1 MTDHSGNKLNSHACL
16 LEFCE
21 FVLKS
26 MLMKNKFCL
35 RTQLI
40 VTSFIARFLKSEN
53 KTSRLDCSK
62 FFDGTLNPPVSYAY
76 MLCLKSDER
85 RQRSFYFFHDSL
97 LPDVQSR
104 N

>member
-1 MTDHSGNKLNSHACL
+1 MKN
-16 LEFCE
+16 EFC
-21 FVLKS
+21 LG
-26 MLMKNKFCL
+26 
-35 RTQLI
+35 TQLI

-53 KTSRLDCSK
+53 STSSLDCSK

-85 RQRSFYFFHDSL
+85 RQRSVFIFHDSL
-97 LPDVQSR
+97 SPDVQSR